1 MICPQCQADNR
12 ADSRF
17 CHKCATPLQVGQ
29 TEPAEQTLTLEI
41 SREGLTRGTLFAGRY
56 EVIEELG
63 RGGMGRV
70 YKVYDRKIGEVIAL
84 KVINPEISLNQRAI
98 DRFRNELRFA
108 RKIGHRHVG
117 RMYDLGE
124 DGGKFYITMEYVE
137 GENLKSF
144 IRRSGQLAPRKAVSL
159 ARQVCEGLAEA
170 HRLGIIHRDLKPQN
184 IMIDREGNARIM
196 DFGIARFTEADGLT
210 GSGMMVGT
218 PEYMS
223 PEQAETTEVDK
234 RADLYALGV
243 ILYEMVTGRVP
254 FAGETPFAVL
264 VKHKQEPP
272 EDPQES
278 NPLVS
283 EAVTRIIL
291 KCLAK
296 ERAARYQTAEELL
309 EDLASVES
317 ELPQAEKTAVSLVR
331 RRKSRPI
338 KPWLWAGGG
347 VVLVAALAL
356 IWNRNSRPERIRALT
371 DAAEYARRIVI
382 DKLPK
387 PPSSPGAHSE
397 QPPAEEKPP
406 SKGILSYLSPD
417 SLRRLSQKEIEGIL
431 DFEKQMN
438 AIKGVIPR
446 GAVFDES
453 WAKAYERVLK
463 GKKLQEE
470 GKHEE
475 ARKSS
480 QEGRDEM
487 QRLLTLVAERDRA
500 LEANSILTGAR
511 DRVKPIPG
519 IENNVLY
526 RVAGRRERDAESA
539 FAGGDFSGSRTLC
552 SVLAEVYRLSGHC
565 SDAEACL
572 KDLSLLVDGMKVRA
586 ESRPSGRVDPWL
598 YGRAKD
604 SEDAAR
610 GAVAR
615 KDYEGAADQYIQAAF
630 LYQKLIDQ
638 DR

>member
-1 MICPQCQADNR
+1 MICPQCQAENQ

-17 CHKCATPLQVGQ
+17 CRKCATPLRLDKDGPVD
-29 TEPAEQTLTLEI
+29 QTLTLEY
-41 SREGLTRGTLFAGRY
+41 SREGLHRGTLFAGRF

-70 YKVYDRKIGEVIAL
+70 YKAYDRKIGEVVSL
-84 KVINPEISLNQRAI
+84 KVINPEISLNERAI

-117 RMYDLGE
+117 RMFDLGE

-159 ARQVCEGLAEA
+159 ARQVGEGLAEA

-196 DFGIARFTEADGLT
+196 DFGIARFTAADGLT
-210 GSGMMVGT
+210 GSGVMVGT

-234 RADLYALGV
+234 RTDLYALGV

-272 EDPQES
+272 QDPQES

-296 ERAARYQTAEELL
+296 DKAARYQTAEELL
-309 EDLASVES
+309 EDLAAVEKA
-317 ELPQAEKTAVSLVR
+317 LPRAEKAAKGIFPGFRLSKRIWVWTA
-331 RRKSRPI
+331 
-338 KPWLWAGGG
+338 AGI
-347 VVLVAALAL
+347 VLVVALAL
-356 IWNRNSRPERIRALT
+356 IWNQAFRKDAVGEPT
-371 DAAEYARRIVI
+371 DAAGNVTRYSEDRPPPPPVPESQTART
-382 DKLPK
+382 
-387 PPSSPGAHSE
+387 PGQRTGTSRN
-397 QPPAEEKPP
+397 
-406 SKGILSYLSPD
+406 ILSYLSPD
-417 SLRRLSQKEIEGIL
+417 SLRKLSQRELEGLL
-431 DFEKQMN
+431 DFEKQMKV
-438 AIKGVIPR
+438 IKGVIPQG
-446 GAVFDES
+446 GAFDAS
-453 WAKAYERVLK
+453 WAKAYEKVLK

-475 ARKSS
+475 ARKNS

-487 QRLLTLVAERDRA
+487 QRLLTMVAERDRA
-500 LEANSILTGAR
+500 LEANSIMMGIR
-511 DRVKPIPG
+511 DRVKPTPG
-519 IENNVLY
+519 IENNVLF
-526 RVAGRRERDAESA
+526 RVAGRRERDAEIA
-539 FAGGDFSGSRTLC
+539 FSSSDFSGSRTLC
-552 SVLAEVYRLSGHC
+552 SVLAEVYRLSGQC
-565 SDAEACL
+565 SEANVCL
-572 KDLSLLVDGMKVRA
+572 RDLSLLVDGMRVKA
-586 ESRPSGRVDPWL
+586 ENRPSGHIDPWL
-598 YGRAKD
+598 QGKAKD

-610 GAVAR
+610 SAVAR
-615 KDYEGAADQYIQAAF
+615 KDYDGGADQYIQAAF
-630 LYQKLIDQ
+630 LYQKMIDQ
-638 DR
+638 GM